1 VNLKRLLHK
10 LLIKSFPKLFP
21 PPETFWTVKH
31 PVSVYDKKTNAEEP
45 LEEFRKVRRLLQNDR
60 KRDYPDSNI
69 EFGDFTYGNPKIWNW
84 DKNLKCII
92 GKYCSIAFGTT
103 ILIGGEHRYDWLST
117 YPFSA
122 YINFF
127 SNSINENTSVEG
139 DIIIG
144 NDVWIGSD
152 VKILSN
158 VVIGNGAVI
167 GANSLVKKGSV
178 IPDYTIWAG
187 VPAKQI
193 KKRFSDDTIEKLLRI
208 KWWDWSDEDILKVI
222 PILQSGDILSLI
234 NYYKN
239 IRQ

>member
-1 VNLKRLLHK
+1 MFLKRLIHK
-10 LLIKSFPKLFP
+10 VCPKLFP
-21 PPETFWTVKH
+21 PPETFWTIKH
-31 PVSVYDKKTNAEEP
+31 PVIVYSKKTNAEDP

-60 KRDYPDSNI
+60 KKDYPDSNI
-69 EFGDFTYGNPKIWNW
+69 EFGDFTYGNPKIWNFN
-84 DKNLKCII
+84 KNLKCNI

-117 YPFSA
+117 YPFSE

-127 SNSINENTSVEG
+127 SSSIKDSIAVKG

-152 VKILSN
+152 VKILSD

-167 GANSLVKKGSV
+167 GANSLVKKGSI
-178 IPDYTIWAG
+178 IPDYAIWAG

-193 KKRFSDDTIEKLLRI
+193 KKRFSDDIIKKLLEI
-208 KWWDWSDEDILKVI
+208 KWWDLPDEDMLNVI
-222 PILQSGDILSLI
+222 PMLQSDDILSLI
-234 NYYKN
+234 EYCKCNGLNK
-239 IRQ
+239 